1 MFGSKLQHMLHFF
14 PGFSG
19 SACTISI
26 GFAVWV
32 NRRRAKTF
40 QNYSLGPGGDPK
52 AYEPILARYIRLAEF
67 MIGLATG
74 SIVLVVG
81 SSALHGQGGHL
92 PWFYASP
99 LLLLGGSVIY
109 GLLFMAAQLVT
120 MEEVLHG
127 NPHTAFTYALNE
139 TLGYSSLICFLTGYI
154 WLVFAVTNMA

>member
-1 MFGSKLQHMLHFF
+1 MAHLF

-19 SACTISI
+19 TISVICI
-26 GFAVWV
+26 GACVWTE
-32 NRRRAKTF
+32 RRRSKTASAY
-40 QNYSLGPGGDPK
+40 NLGPGGDPK
-52 AYEPILARYIRLAEF
+52 AYEPILGRYIRFAEF

-74 SIVLVVG
+74 SIVLIVG
-81 SSALHGQGGHL
+81 SSTLHGQGGHL

-127 NPHTAFTYALNE
+127 NPHTAFGYALNE
-139 TLGYSSLICFLTGYI
+139 TLGYSSLICFLLGYI
-154 WLVFAVTNMA
+154 WLVFAVTNLA

>member
-1 MFGSKLQHMLHFF
+1 MHPF

-19 SACTISI
+19 VVCSI
-26 GFAVWV
+26 AVGIGMWV
-32 NRRRAKTF
+32 FRRRTKKF
-40 QNYSLGPGGDPK
+40 EKYNLGPGGDTK

-74 SIVLVVG
+74 SIVLIVG
-81 SSALHGQGGHL
+81 SSAVHGQGGHL

-99 LLLLGGSVIY
+99 LILIASCVVY
-109 GLLFMAAQLVT
+109 GLGFMAAQLVT

-127 NPHTAFTYALNE
+127 NSHTAFSYALNE
-139 TLGYSSLICFLTGYI
+139 TLGYSALVCFLVGYL